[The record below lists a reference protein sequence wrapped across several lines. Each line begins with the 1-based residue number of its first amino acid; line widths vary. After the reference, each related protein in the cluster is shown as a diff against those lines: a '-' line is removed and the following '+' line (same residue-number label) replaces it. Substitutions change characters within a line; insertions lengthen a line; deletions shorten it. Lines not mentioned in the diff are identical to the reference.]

1 MRSTLVFWSSVLV
14 IGCRAAPPP
23 EVVQPAAAP
32 VVRADQV
39 ETDRG
44 PVAGIVAPSHRAFLG
59 IPYAAPPIGPL
70 RYAAPIEHATWS
82 EPRDATKLGAPCIQ
96 PDSEAR
102 GPSSE
107 DCLTLNIWTPNTK
120 EAAKPVL
127 VWIHGG
133 AFFQGSGG
141 DAIYEGTKLA
151 VRTGAV
157 VVTFNYRLG
166 ALGFLAH
173 PALGGGATFGI
184 LDQRAALTWVA
195 KNIAKFGGDPR
206 RVTVFG
212 ESAGAW
218 SICVHLASPKSYGL
232 FARAIMQSGACENAI
247 YFNRSEAIIQGGIF
261 AQRAGCTGD
270 NMVDCLRRIDAR
282 DLIKLLPMKRSLL
295 LPPGVWWGPVVDGVD
310 LPREP
315 MEAIRRGEFARVP
328 MMVGANRD
336 EGTLHTIGFKEV
348 TAQEVQTFA
357 EDVFGELAAT
367 KVPERYNR
375 PVPKDN
381 LTDIVTD
388 GIFVCEARRI
398 ARAATAAKVPVYLY
412 HFTRALADP
421 RVHALGATHSVD
433 LFFLWGNID
442 LGYGIAPEEIPLS
455 ESMMDA
461 WGSFA
466 RDGVPSGAPGAW
478 PLYTIEGDEHR
489 VLDLP
494 LDPATAIGRGLKS
507 EICDFWDGL

>member
-1 MRSTLVFWSSVLV
+1 M
-14 IGCRAAPPP
+14 
-23 EVVQPAAAP
+23 
-32 VVRADQV
+32 

-44 PVAGIVAPSHRAFLG
+44 PITGIVAPAHRTFLG
-59 IPYAAPPIGPL
+59 IPYAAPPIGAL
-70 RYAAPIEHATWS
+70 RFAAPIEHEAWS
-82 EPRDATKLGAPCIQ
+82 APRDATKLGAPCIQ

-107 DCLTLNIWTPNTK
+107 DCLTLNIWTPNTA
-120 EAAKPVL
+120 ETARPVM

-141 DAIYEGTKLA
+141 DAIYDGSKLA

-157 VVTFNYRLG
+157 VVTLNYRLG

-173 PALGGGATFGI
+173 PALGNSASFGI
-184 LDQRAALTWVA
+184 LDQRAALSWVA
-195 KNIAKFGGDPR
+195 KNIARFGGDPR
-206 RVTVFG
+206 RVTIFG

-218 SICVHLASPKSYGL
+218 SVCVHLASPKSYGL
-232 FARAIMQSGACENAI
+232 YSRAIMQSGACENAL
-247 YFNRSEAIIQGGIF
+247 YFDRSEAIIQGGIF

-270 NMVDCLRRIDAR
+270 KMVDCLRRRDAQA
-282 DLIKLLPMKRSLL
+282 LSKLLPMKRGLL

-315 MEAIRRGEFARVP
+315 LEAIRRGEFARVP
-328 MMVGANRD
+328 LMIGANRD

-348 TAQEVQTFA
+348 TEHEVAAFA
-357 EDVFGELAAT
+357 EEVFGEVAGVR
-367 KVPERYNR
+367 VPERYRR
-375 PVPKDN
+375 PVPKDS

-398 ARAATAAKVPVYLY
+398 ARAVSAAGVPVYLY

-433 LFFLWGNID
+433 LFFLWGNAD
-442 LGYGIAPEEIPLS
+442 LGYGIAPEEQPLS
-455 ESMMDA
+455 EAMMDA
-461 WGSFA
+461 WGAFA
-466 RDGVPSGAPGAW
+466 RDGVPAASEAW
-478 PLYTIEGDEHR
+478 PRYTAESDEHR
-489 VLDLP
+489 ILDLP
-494 LDPATAIGRGLKS
+494 TASAAPTGRGLKS